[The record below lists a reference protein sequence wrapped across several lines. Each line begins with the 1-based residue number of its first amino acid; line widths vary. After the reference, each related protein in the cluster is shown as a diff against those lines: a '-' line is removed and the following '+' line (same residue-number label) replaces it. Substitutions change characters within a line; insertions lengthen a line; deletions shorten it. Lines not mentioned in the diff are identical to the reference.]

1 MNSTLVKALLAF
13 VPASGLLVYS
23 VIAFAKHPRLPASF
37 QLLGSGCL
45 VIVVLTHVCEALGL
59 FPSMRFGEPD
69 SAGHY
74 IDLAASVLSVIL
86 LPAGFL
92 LRRRRRL

>member
-1 MNSTLVKALLAF
+1 MKALIAL
-13 VPASGLLVYS
+13 VPAVLLLALSAAVFIKRRN
-23 VIAFAKHPRLPASF
+23 VAAFL
-37 QLLGSGCL
+37 QLAGSGCL

-74 IDLAASVLSVIL
+74 LDLTSAVVGVMLFI
-86 LPAGFL
+86 AGWL
-92 LRRRRRL
+92 LRVRG

>member
-1 MNSTLVKALLAF
+1 MLVKALIAL
-13 VPASGLLVYS
+13 VPAVLLLALSAAVFIKRRN
-23 VIAFAKHPRLPASF
+23 VAAFL
-37 QLLGSGCL
+37 QLAGSGCL

-74 IDLAASVLSVIL
+74 LDLTSAVVGVMLFI
-86 LPAGFL
+86 AGWL
-92 LRRRRRL
+92 LRVRG

>member
-1 MNSTLVKALLAF
+1 MLVKALIAL
-13 VPASGLLVYS
+13 VPAVLLLALSAAVFVS
-23 VIAFAKHPRLPASF
+23 RRNLAAFL
-37 QLLGSGCL
+37 QLAGSGCL

-74 IDLAASVLSVIL
+74 LDLTSAVV
-86 LPAGFL
+86 GVTFFL
-92 LRRRRRL
+92 TGWIVRRLRG